1 MMTNQ
6 VRFCGFGGQGVILA
20 GLILG
25 HAGIADGKWVAS
37 SSTYGPAARGGACRS
52 DVVISDQYIV
62 FPQVIKIDVLVSLS
76 QQGYDRYIGGVKGST
91 SIVIYDGEI
100 VPKEF
105 NDLKQVRIPATKAAI
120 EELGN
125 EIVANMI
132 ILGSMVEMTSVV
144 RKEAL
149 IGATKERVPER
160 FQDLN
165 IRAVEIGFRLGAG
178 KVRETGL

>member
-6 VRFCGFGGQGVILA
+6 VRLCGFGGQGVILA

-37 SSTYGPAARGGACRS
+37 SSTYGPSARGGACRS
-52 DVVISDQYIV
+52 DVVISDQSIV

-76 QQGYDRYIGGVKGST
+76 QQGYDRYIGGFKDS
-91 SIVIYDGEI
+91 SCIVIYDGEI
-100 VPKEF
+100 VPKEIK
-105 NDLKQVRIPATKAAI
+105 DLKQVQIPATKTAV

-132 ILGSMVEMTSVV
+132 ILGSMVEMTNVV

-149 IGATKERVPER
+149 MRATKERVPER
-160 FQDLN
+160 FRDLN
-165 IRAVEIGFRLGAG
+165 LRAIEIGFRLGSRKMQG
-178 KVRETGL
+178 MDL